1 MYMGLVQ
8 GMADIVKADHLPGRL
23 ALILR
28 FPPHLTEGLVLGA
41 SVAVEGVCL
50 SVTSIDG
57 DLIGFDATTG
67 TLDTTNLGTLAHN
80 RVNIERSA
88 RMGDEIGGHITA
100 GHVSGTAEII
110 GFEKDAD
117 NHMWLKI
124 RVPAPWHRYV
134 FKRGFLAVN
143 GCSLTVADAQND
155 VFTIN
160 LIPETLRQTTFGL
173 YAVGDRVNIEV
184 DHQTMVMVDTIERS
198 VTSVFERLIADRF
211 ANPA

>member
-8 GMADIVKADHLPGRL
+8 GAADVAKAENLPGRL
-23 ALILR
+23 ALVLR
-28 FPPHLTEGLVLGA
+28 FPAGLTEGLTLGA

-57 DLIGFDATTG
+57 DLIGFDATKG
-67 TLDTTNLGTLAHN
+67 TLDTTNLGTLDHARLN
-80 RVNIERSA
+80 VERSA
-88 RMGDEIGGHITA
+88 KMGDEIGGHITA
-100 GHVSGTAEII
+100 GHVSTTAEIV
-110 GFEKDAD
+110 GFEKHAEE
-117 NHMWLKI
+117 HMWLKI

-143 GCSLTVADAQND
+143 GCSLTVAEADGD

-160 LIPETLRQTTFGL
+160 LIPETLRQTTFSL
-173 YAVGDRVNIEV
+173 YTVGDKVNIEV
-184 DHQTMVMVDTIERS
+184 DHQTMVMVDTIEHS
-198 VTSVFERLIADRF
+198 VTAVFDRLISQRF